1 MRGRFSKRL
10 LQIAGGLFA
19 CFLAL
24 IGFLGYQQYSG
35 NFHAVIE
42 GEVYRSAQ
50 MKGDQLAQYTEK
62 AGLKSVLN
70 LRGASPDA
78 DWYKA
83 EVADSARLG
92 LVHADFKLSAS
103 RQVSNDE
110 AAELIAL
117 MKTLPKPLL
126 IHCKQGSDR
135 TGLLAALYLASIKGV
150 DVDTADNQLSI
161 AYGHFS
167 VPYLSA
173 AYPMDESWNRL
184 EVALNLPG
192 N

>member
-1 MRGRFSKRL
+1 MWAVSKRWVL
-10 LQIAGGLFA
+10 RGAGLVAIGVV
-19 CFLAL
+19 AL
-24 IGFLGYQQYSG
+24 ICYLGYLQYTG
-35 NFHAVIE
+35 NFHTVVE

-50 MKGDQLAQYTEK
+50 MKGDQLSDYTAK
-62 AGLKSVLN
+62 VGLKSVLN

-83 EVADSARLG
+83 ELADSARLG
-92 LVHADFKLSAS
+92 LVHADFALSAS
-103 RQVSNDE
+103 REVTNDE
-110 AAELIAL
+110 AVKLIAL
-117 MKTLPKPLL
+117 MKMLPKPLL

-150 DVDTADNQLSI
+150 DVDTADDELSI

-167 VPYLSA
+167 VPYFSA

-184 EVALNLPG
+184 EVDLKLAQN
-192 N
+192 

>member
-1 MRGRFSKRL
+1 MRSRVSRISL
-10 LQIAGGLFA
+10 RVVGGLLV
-19 CFLAL
+19 CILAL
-24 IGFLGYQQYSG
+24 AGYLGYQQYTG
-35 NFHAVIE
+35 NFHTVVE

-62 AGLKSVLN
+62 VGIKSVLN
-70 LRGASPDA
+70 LRGAAPGA
-78 DWYKA
+78 DWYEA
-83 EVADSARLG
+83 EIADSARLG

-103 RQVSNDE
+103 REVTNDE
-110 AAELIAL
+110 AVQLIAL

-150 DVDTADNQLSI
+150 DVDTADDQLSI

-173 AYPMDESWNRL
+173 AYPMDESWNRF
-184 EVALNLPG
+184 EVALNLPQ